1 MCSFDVKIAELY
13 TTDLCQREVLLAELY
28 LEAEQRVRH
37 LRVPRPR
44 PPAPD
49 PLQHAP
55 LHLHHVVVPLPEE
68 VPQASQYLE
77 LLLEIDPAAVLL
89 TIGWRMSEDDG
100 TKCCPAAGSTWCP
113 GWRPPRGWC
122 ARSRAPGTP

>member
-1 MCSFDVKIAELY
+1 MLKLRTS

-28 LEAEQRVRH
+28 LETEQRVRH

-68 VPQASQYLE
+68 VPQASQYPE
-77 LLLEIDPAAVLL
+77 LLLKIDPAVVL
-89 TIGWRMSEDDG
+89 
-100 TKCCPAAGSTWCP
+100 STHNSVENV
-113 GWRPPRGWC
+113 GR
-122 ARSRAPGTP
+122 